1 MERIEPSNFAPAN
14 DDGAR
19 SETDNAKKHEDAATR
34 AVDYYR
40 RPKTDKEASDTP
52 DTLFI
57 IAPNID
63 AECLLANL
71 SETLASANAMVSDLA
86 FDLKGS
92 RRNILLGVQQ
102 MIELS
107 QLLANRALDVVEVR

>member
-1 MERIEPSNFAPAN
+1 
-14 DDGAR
+14 
-19 SETDNAKKHEDAATR
+19 
-34 AVDYYR
+34 
-40 RPKTDKEASDTP
+40 
-52 DTLFI
+52 
-57 IAPNID
+57 
-63 AECLLANL
+63 
-71 SETLASANAMVSDLA
+71 MVSDLA